1 MAQVDPT
8 LNDTLSW
15 DGASMAMH
23 ESQSR
28 FYENMIG
35 RSPLFWKVHY
45 PKLKETFPEQL
56 RDVPQETFI
65 RYINQSGYSFIRT
78 EADELTYPLHIMLR
92 YEVEKAVVEEGL
104 RAEDIPAFWNERF
117 RDYFGMTLPTDT
129 LGVLQD
135 VHWATGEFGYFPTYA
150 LGSAYAAQ
158 IYAAMEKDLDVERA
172 LASGTTGEINEWLRE
187 HIHRYG
193 ASRYPKEIL
202 KLATGED
209 FNPNYYVE
217 YLVNK
222 FSSVYDL

>member
-1 MAQVDPT
+1 
-8 LNDTLSW
+8 
-15 DGASMAMH
+15 
-23 ESQSR
+23 
-28 FYENMIG
+28 
-35 RSPLFWKVHY
+35 
-45 PKLKETFPEQL
+45 
-56 RDVPQETFI
+56 
-65 RYINQSGYSFIRT
+65 
-78 EADELTYPLHIMLR
+78 MLR

-117 RDYFGMTLPTDT
+117 RDYFGMTPPTDT

-158 IYAAMEKDLDVERA
+158 IYAAMERDLDVEKA
-172 LASGTTGEINEWLRE
+172 LASGTTREINEWLRE

-193 ASRYPKEIL
+193 ASKYPKEIL

-217 YLVNK
+217 YLINK
-222 FSSVYDL
+222 FSAVYEL